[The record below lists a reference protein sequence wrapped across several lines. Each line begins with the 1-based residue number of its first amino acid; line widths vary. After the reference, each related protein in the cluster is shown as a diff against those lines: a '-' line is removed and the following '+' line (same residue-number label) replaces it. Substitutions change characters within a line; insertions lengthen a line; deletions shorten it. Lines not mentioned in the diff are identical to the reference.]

1 MISTTNDLMA
11 RLNNGLDRKLTTILV
26 LNSKKTK
33 SILKFLCEHGFIYN
47 FIILNKKYCKVF
59 LKYNKISL
67 PFCKFKVISKTSWQK
82 YYKFNLIKKLFSK
95 YFLICI
101 STNLGLIDFATAN
114 IKKLGGEVLFIIEKR

>member
-67 PFCKFKVISKTSWQK
+67 PFCKFKIISKTS
-82 YYKFNLIKKLFSK
+82 
-95 YFLICI
+95 
-101 STNLGLIDFATAN
+101 
-114 IKKLGGEVLFIIEKR
+114 